1 MKIKFRGIT
10 EDGKNIFSDSIQFD
24 VDGKGREFCRLKDE
38 FGNWLYV
45 ESDSIAQLVG
55 YDSDD
60 NEIYEGDKICLK
72 DEGNFSAV
80 EMYFKFGGCFCPV
93 GKKFSAFK
101 LKECGENEKNST

>member
-45 ESDSIAQLVG
+45 APESIAQFVG
-55 YDSDD
+55 YDADGK
-60 NEIYEGDKICLK
+60 EIYEGDALLYKNETESVPAESWFALAMNIYPA
-72 DEGNFSAV
+72 GT
-80 EMYFKFGGCFCPV
+80 
-93 GKKFSAFK
+93 K
-101 LKECGENEKNST
+101 LKEWHLKERGENENLS